1 MKKILS
7 AIAVTASLA
16 TVAPAMAL
24 DEINWDMQS
33 TYPGSLTQL
42 GTLGYDMSRS
52 QSMSPLV
59 MSCRIMK
66 ASAWSVH
73 ASSSASCSSKRL
85 FSCATAA

>member
-42 GTLGYDMSRS
+42 GTLGKVFG
-52 QSMSPLV
+52 PAIEGV
-59 MSCRIMK
+59 E
-66 ASAWSVH
+66 SV
-73 ASSSASCSSKRL
+73 L
-85 FSCATAA
+85 